1 MQISMIAAET
11 VIKTWSDKV
20 VSNAIS
26 SSNQHHGGSLKH
38 NSLLSSSELLLR
50 PHLLYYCA

>member
-38 NSLLSSSELLLR
+38 NSLLSSSKLLLR